1 MRALFEHILQ
11 PGVPL
16 PDHQFMHA
24 RGAVLPQC
32 CPPSSDEYI
41 GFIAALPQSMPKESE
56 NYQVR
61 LLPLCIL
68 ILSPCSLVPAT
79 KGALR

>member
-11 PGVPL
+11 PTVPL

-41 GFIAALPQSMPKESE
+41 GFIDLLPQCKPDGSKEKE
-56 NYQVR
+56 VR
-61 LLPLCIL
+61 RWPTLAGVRFC
-68 ILSPCSLVPAT
+68 
-79 KGALR
+79 GR